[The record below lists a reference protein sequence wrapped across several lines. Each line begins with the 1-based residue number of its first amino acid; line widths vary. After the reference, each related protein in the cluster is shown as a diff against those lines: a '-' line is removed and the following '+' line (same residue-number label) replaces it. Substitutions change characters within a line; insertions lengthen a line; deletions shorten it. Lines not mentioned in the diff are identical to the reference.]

1 MKSIVIYFSRADENY
16 MRDGIRKIDKGN
28 TEIVAEK
35 ISKLTGASLF
45 KVETV
50 NPYPYNYY
58 DCCDVAKRELNN
70 NERPEIKNHLT
81 NLDDYDT
88 IYIGGPVWWG
98 HYPCALF
105 TALEGL
111 NYEGKTIKPFCTHE
125 GSGLGSIMEDV
136 KQLTSNGNISKGL
149 EIRGCD
155 ALNSDEKIEKWV

>member
-50 NPYPYNYY
+50 NSYPYNYY
-58 DCCDVAKRELNN
+58 NCCDVAKRELNN
-70 NERPEIKNHLT
+70 NERPEIKNRLT

-136 KQLTSNGNISKGL
+136 KQLTPNGNISKGL

>member
-1 MKSIVIYFSRADENY
+1 MKSIVIYFSRTDENY
-16 MRDGIRKIDKGN
+16 IKDGIRKLDKGN

-35 ISKLTGASLF
+35 ISKLTGADLF

-50 NPYPYNYY
+50 KSYPYNYY
-58 DCCDVAKRELNN
+58 ECCDVAKEQLNN

-81 NLDDYDT
+81 NLDEYDT

-111 NYEGKTIKPFCTHE
+111 NYEGKIIKPFCTHE
-125 GSGLGSIMEDV
+125 GSKLGSIMEDV
-136 KQLTSNGNISKGL
+136 KHLCYGGNISEGL
-149 EIRGCD
+149 DIRGCD
-155 ALNSDEKIEKWV
+155 VLNSDEKIEKWV